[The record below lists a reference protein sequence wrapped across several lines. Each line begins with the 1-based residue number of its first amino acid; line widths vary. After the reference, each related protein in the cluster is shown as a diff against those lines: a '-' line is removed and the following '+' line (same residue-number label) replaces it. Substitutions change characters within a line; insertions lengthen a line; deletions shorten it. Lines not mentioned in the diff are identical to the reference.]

1 MPQYFYKEDIDNVP
15 GLLSANC
22 PGKEDILDGSE
33 HIVSH
38 DYVRKN
44 KFMVEKGDDF
54 IKLIKNNF
62 DTSSALQD
70 FLMTGDKY
78 EDKDGIEQKLN
89 TSMARIEDNTINPFY
104 YEPPHVAGGFKMKV
118 IDSICDVTRAS
129 DASGAYINITFW
141 VKKDI
146 DDPRPDT
153 TRIFQDEDLNDVK
166 RKIKERIYFKIPK
179 TNKNLYEVELKDDN
193 HIKCG
198 EFLSDDFIKQT
209 YYNEIKVTMSSN
221 KFKDIFKF
229 AETDIDKYK
238 NKHIFKIKIKYN
250 YDNLDEKRN
259 DLRFKFTENGDYQ
272 GFGNNINI
280 TANTA
285 IPWSY
290 YKMDADKITVD
301 LSGCYFSESSCLSS
315 QNTNLIYE
323 DISMTWNI
331 CNTNKIPQQSLRKK
345 TDFLLV
351 IFISSL
357 ALLALGICGTCY
369 EFWLKYGDS
378 IDCLYYK
385 SNCKNAGPK
394 IVKSNGD
401 TANGEISLIDYMY
414 PNNISYY
421 PYQRCDITSNKFPS
435 QSGGN
440 KNETAGFR
448 SNYKQYALNK
458 TRCIKV
464 YQDKDQSNRRPFPY
478 NLADYANENINSEI
492 LKMPFK
498 SFSFSFLFPVLLS
511 RIILNII
518 LKSLSNIYQ
527 KTIDKNVFMK
537 TLVFLIANGLIIT
550 IISAIAG
557 NSSGGAMGPFSVVF
571 GLIFISNFFMN
582 LTPSTL
588 LMLFPKTLFWIINGG
603 DKSISDDCKRNLVND
618 SKAPKNKNGIGDH
631 YAYYRIIG
639 PKSFYPIT
647 KGLPTEK
654 HANGRPLNTRI
665 FNFIK
670 NLWMVP
676 AILFMFIISMITGI
690 IAFILSILYLSSSI
704 VFNTFYIP
712 LSNPLEFFDLLK
724 SHSQVLTLLY
734 CAFVVGGMSKLG
746 FEKNTIAVS
755 SGVLGIIIIYKLI
768 STKWV

>member
-38 DYVRKN
+38 DFVRKN
-44 KFMVEKGDDF
+44 KFMVKTGDEF
-54 IKLIKNNF
+54 INLIKNNF

-70 FLMTGDKY
+70 FLTDPQKYKDKNGG
-78 EDKDGIEQKLN
+78 EESLN
-89 TSMARIEDNTINPFY
+89 TLHLASVARINDNTINPFY
-104 YEPPHVAGGFKMKV
+104 YNPTNTGNGYIMKV
-118 IDSICDVTRAS
+118 VDSSCDVTRAS
-129 DASGAYINITFW
+129 DASDAYIEITFW
-141 VKKDI
+141 VKKDT
-146 DDPRPDT
+146 DDPGKSTNP
-153 TRIFQDEDLNDVK
+153 IFTAEDLNDVK

-179 TNKNLYEVELKDDN
+179 TNKNLYEVELKDDVI
-193 HIKCG
+193 IKCG
-198 EFLSDDFIKQT
+198 EFLSDDFVENMILK
-209 YYNEIKVTMSSN
+209 YEESDFINMLGFPKEN
-221 KFKDIFKF
+221 K
-229 AETDIDKYK
+229 DKYL
-238 NKHIFKIKIKYN
+238 NTHIFKIKIKYN

-272 GFGNNINI
+272 GFGKNI
-280 TANTA
+280 TANTT

-290 YKMDADKITVD
+290 YKMDAGKTTVD

-315 QNTNLIYE
+315 QNTNLIYN
-323 DISMTWNI
+323 DTSMTWNI

-603 DKSISDDCKRNLVND
+603 DKSISADCKRNLVND
-618 SKAPKNKNGIGDH
+618 SKAPKNENGIGDH

-647 KGLPTEK
+647 RGLPTKK

-690 IAFILSILYLSSSI
+690 IAFILAILYLSSSI